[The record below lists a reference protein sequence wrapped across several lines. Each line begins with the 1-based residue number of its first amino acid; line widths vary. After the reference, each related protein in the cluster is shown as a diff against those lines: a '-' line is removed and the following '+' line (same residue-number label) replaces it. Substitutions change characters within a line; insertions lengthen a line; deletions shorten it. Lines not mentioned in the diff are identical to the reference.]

1 MSSGAAPV
9 ADKWTFNVFRV
20 RYRNSFDGLNDYN
33 APEIANGVDYTIDA
47 HSAVSLMFERDW
59 SNGKASYTGI
69 EIGYRYRF

>member
-1 MSSGAAPV
+1 M
-9 ADKWTFNVFRV
+9 NVFRV

-33 APEIANGVDYTIDA
+33 APEIASGVDYTIDT
-47 HSAVSLMFERDW
+47 HNAVSLMFERDW